1 MKITVVAVGKLKERF
16 WADACAEYAP
26 DHFRIVYLPPM
37 DVLHEAMEDLA
48 EFFETY
54 RQR

>member
-1 MKITVVAVGKLKERF
+1 MALGEAGERDAEQVGREAGDGDVL
-16 WADACAEYAP
+16 
-26 DHFRIVYLPPM
+26 RIVYLPPM